1 MADHK
6 HFKPLEG
13 IRVVE
18 FSHMIFGPCCGLFL
32 GFLGAEVIK
41 VEPPGGDKTRDL
53 TGMGASFFPTFNRGK
68 KSITLDM
75 STPEGT
81 EVLDKLLSSSDILIE
96 NFRDQ
101 SLGKMGLEPDHLK
114 TKYPNLI
121 TVSCKGFLEGPY
133 KTRSALDEVVQM
145 MTGLAYMTGPPGNPL
160 RIGSSANDIMGGLFG
175 AFSAIAALR
184 EREETGKGRNIRV
197 GLFENSL
204 LLVAQHMVQ
213 FEMLGVEPEPM
224 PNRAFSWPVYDIFR
238 TADNRDIFVGA
249 VTDGQWEVLC
259 KILGAED
266 LLADPRL
273 QTRMDQINA
282 RNWTKPIFTDA
293 IRTFKFDWLC
303 TEFQKVGIPFA
314 PVARPAE
321 MYDDPQALSAGGLPL
336 STFED
341 GKQIRVPGMPI
352 EIDSSRVG
360 KNFGI
365 PGVGQDNHSIL
376 KALGFE
382 MDFIREATGHK
393 ENKND

>member
-1 MADHK
+1 MADQK
-6 HFKPLEG
+6 QFKPLEG

-32 GFLGAEVIK
+32 GLLGAEVIK

-68 KSITLDM
+68 KSVTIDM
-75 STPEGT
+75 KTPEGARAI
-81 EVLDKLLSSSDILIE
+81 DKLLASSDILIE

-101 SLGKMGLEPDHLK
+101 SLPKMGLEPEHLK
-114 TKYPNLI
+114 VKYPGLI

-133 KTRSALDEVVQM
+133 KNRSALDEVVQM

-175 AFSAIAALR
+175 AYSAVAALR
-184 EREETGKGRNIRV
+184 EREQTGEGRNIRI

-224 PNRAFSWPVYDIFR
+224 PNRAFSWPVYDIFQ
-238 TADNRDIFVGA
+238 TADGQDIFVGA

-259 KILGAED
+259 RILEKD
-266 LLADPRL
+266 ELLNDERL

-282 RNWTKPIFTDA
+282 RYWTKPIFTEA
-293 IRTFKFDWLC
+293 IKSFEFDWLSS
-303 TEFQKVGIPFA
+303 EFQNAGIPYA
-314 PVARPAE
+314 PVARPAQ
-321 MYDDPQALSAGGLPL
+321 MYDDPQAQAAGGLPI

-352 EIDSSRVG
+352 EIDNNRVG
-360 KNFGI
+360 KDFDI
-365 PGVGQDNHSIL
+365 PGVGQDNNSIL
-376 KALGFE
+376 TDLGF
-382 MDFIREATGHK
+382 DKNFIREAAGK
-393 ENKND
+393 KV

>member
-1 MADHK
+1 MTDQNN
-6 HFKPLEG
+6 FKPLEG
-13 IRVVE
+13 VRVVE

-32 GFLGAEVIK
+32 GLLGAEIIK

-68 KSITLDM
+68 SSLTLDLT
-75 STPEGT
+75 TPEGT
-81 EVLDKLLSSSDILIE
+81 TALASLLSTSDILIE

-101 SLGKMGLEPDHLK
+101 SLDKMGLHPDKLK
-114 TKYPNLI
+114 AKYPRLI
-121 TVSCKGFLEGPY
+121 TIACKGFLEGPY
-133 KTRSALDEVVQM
+133 KNRSALDEVVQM

-175 AFSAIAALR
+175 AYSAIAALR
-184 EREETGKGRNIRV
+184 ERDESGKGKNIRV

-213 FEMLGVEPEPM
+213 YEMLGVEPEPM
-224 PNRAFSWPVYDIFR
+224 PNRAFSWPVYDIFS

-259 KILGAED
+259 KLLGKED
-266 LLADPRL
+266 LLEDPRL

-282 RNWTKPIFTDA
+282 RHWTKPIFTDA
-293 IRTFKFDWLC
+293 IKAFEFGWLSSA
-303 TEFQKVGIPFA
+303 FQKAGIPFA

-321 MYDDPQALSAGGLPL
+321 MYDDPQAQAAGGLPI
-336 STFED
+336 SKFVD

-360 KNFGI
+360 TNFDI

-376 KALGFE
+376 KRLGFDP
-382 MDFIREATGHK
+382 DFIRLATGHGES
-393 ENKND
+393 ENA

>member
-1 MADHK
+1 MAGQEQ
-6 HFKPLEG
+6 FKPLEG

-32 GFLGAEVIK
+32 GLLGAEVIK

-68 KSITLDM
+68 KSVTIDM
-75 STPEGT
+75 KTPEGAHAI
-81 EVLDKLLSSSDILIE
+81 DKLLASSDILIE

-101 SLGKMGLEPDHLK
+101 SLPKMGLKPENLK
-114 TKYPNLI
+114 AKYPRLI

-133 KTRSALDEVVQM
+133 KNRSALDEVVQM

-175 AFSAIAALR
+175 AYSAVAALR
-184 EREETGKGRNIRV
+184 EREQTGQGRNIRI

-224 PNRAFSWPVYDIFR
+224 PNRAFSWPVYDIFQ
-238 TADNRDIFVGA
+238 TADGREIFVGA

-259 KILGAED
+259 RILEKDA
-266 LLADPRL
+266 LLNDERL

-282 RNWTKPIFTDA
+282 RYWTKPIFTEA
-293 IRTFKFDWLC
+293 IKSFEFDWLSS
-303 TEFQKVGIPFA
+303 EFQKVGIPYA
-314 PVARPAE
+314 IVARPAE
-321 MYDDPQALSAGGLPL
+321 MYNDPQAQAAGGLPI
-336 STFED
+336 STYED

-352 EIDSSRVG
+352 EIDNNRVG
-360 KNFGI
+360 KDFDI
-365 PGVGQDNHSIL
+365 PGVGQDNNSIL
-376 KALGFE
+376 KDLGF
-382 MDFIREATGHK
+382 DKNFIREAIGHK
-393 ENKND
+393 G

>member
-1 MADHK
+1 MTDQQQ
-6 HFKPLEG
+6 FKPLEG

-32 GFLGAEVIK
+32 GLLGAEVIK

-53 TGMGASFFPTFNRGK
+53 TGMGTSFFPTFNRGK
-68 KSITLDM
+68 KSITIDM
-75 STPEGT
+75 KTAEG
-81 EVLDKLLSSSDILIE
+81 VLAIDKLLASSDILIE

-101 SLGKMGLEPDHLK
+101 SLPKMGLEPERLK
-114 TKYPNLI
+114 AKYPRLI

-133 KTRSALDEVVQM
+133 KNRSALDEVVQM

-175 AFSAIAALR
+175 AYSAVAALK
-184 EREETGKGRNIRV
+184 EREQTGEGRNIRI

-224 PNRAFSWPVYDIFR
+224 PNRAFSWPVYDIFP
-238 TADNRDIFVGA
+238 TADGREIFVGA

-259 KILGAED
+259 RILEKDD
-266 LLADPRL
+266 LLNDERL

-282 RNWTKPIFTDA
+282 RYWTKPIFTKA
-293 IRTFKFDWLC
+293 IKSFEFDWLSS
-303 TEFQKVGIPFA
+303 EFQKAGIPYA

-321 MYDDPQALSAGGLPL
+321 MYDDPQAQSSGGLPI
-336 STFED
+336 STFKD
-341 GKQIRVPGMPI
+341 GKQIRIPGMPI
-352 EIDSSRVG
+352 EIDSNRVG
-360 KNFGI
+360 KDFDI
-365 PGVGQDNHSIL
+365 PGVGQDNNTIL
-376 KALGFE
+376 TDLGF
-382 MDFIREATGHK
+382 DKNFIHKATGQK
-393 ENKND
+393 V